1 MTKKKPNLMLFIV
14 LFFMILIV
22 EAIMDIVL
30 APADEVLVPAD
41 VIGDAALLAIMVMGA
56 LVSR

>member
-1 MTKKKPNLMLFIV
+1 MTKKKPNLTLFIL
-14 LFFMILIV
+14 LFFMILVV

-30 APADEVLVPAD
+30 LPADEVLVPAD

-56 LVSR
+56 LMSR

>member
-1 MTKKKPNLMLFIV
+1 MTKKKPNLMLFIL

-56 LVSR
+56 LMSR

>member
-1 MTKKKPNLMLFIV
+1 MTKKRPNLMLFV
-14 LFFMILIV
+14 LLFFMILIV

-56 LVSR
+56 LMSR

>member
-1 MTKKKPNLMLFIV
+1 MTKKRPNLMLFIL
-14 LFFMILIV
+14 LFFMILVV

-30 APADEVLVPAD
+30 LPADEVLVPAD

-56 LVSR
+56 LMSR

>member
-1 MTKKKPNLMLFIV
+1 MTRKKPNLMLFIL
-14 LFFMILIV
+14 LFFMILVV

-30 APADEVLVPAD
+30 LPADEVLVPAD

-56 LVSR
+56 LMSR

>member
-1 MTKKKPNLMLFIV
+1 MTKKKPNLTLFML

-56 LVSR
+56 LMSR

>member
-1 MTKKKPNLMLFIV
+1 MTKKKPNLMLFIL
-14 LFFMILIV
+14 LFFMILVV

-30 APADEVLVPAD
+30 LPADEVLVPAD

-56 LVSR
+56 LMSR

>member
-1 MTKKKPNLMLFIV
+1 MTKKKPNLALFV
-14 LFFMILIV
+14 LLFFMILIV

-30 APADEVLVPAD
+30 LPADEFLVPAD

-56 LVSR
+56 LMSR

>member
-1 MTKKKPNLMLFIV
+1 MTKKKPNLALFV
-14 LFFMILIV
+14 LLFFMILIV

-56 LVSR
+56 LMSR

>member
-1 MTKKKPNLMLFIV
+1 MTKKKPNLMLFV
-14 LFFMILIV
+14 LLFFMILIV

-30 APADEVLVPAD
+30 LPADEVLVPAD

-56 LVSR
+56 LMSR

>member
-1 MTKKKPNLMLFIV
+1 MTKKKPNLTLFIL

-22 EAIMDIVL
+22 EATMDIVL

-56 LVSR
+56 LMSR

>member
-1 MTKKKPNLMLFIV
+1 VTKKKPNLALFIF

-30 APADEVLVPAD
+30 APADEVLIPAD
-41 VIGDAALLAIMVMGA
+41 IIGDAALLAIMVMGA
-56 LVSR
+56 LMSR

>member
-1 MTKKKPNLMLFIV
+1 MTKKRPNLMLFV
-14 LFFMILIV
+14 LLFFMILIV

-30 APADEVLVPAD
+30 LPADEVLVPAD

-56 LVSR
+56 LMSR

>member
-1 MTKKKPNLMLFIV
+1 MTKKKSNLGLFIF

-41 VIGDAALLAIMVMGA
+41 VIGDAAMLAILLVDW

>member
-1 MTKKKPNLMLFIV
+1 MTKKKPNLTLFIL

-30 APADEVLVPAD
+30 LPADEVLVPAD

-56 LVSR
+56 LMSR

>member
-1 MTKKKPNLMLFIV
+1 MTKKKPNLALFIF

-30 APADEVLVPAD
+30 APADEVLIPAD

-56 LVSR
+56 LMSR

>member
-1 MTKKKPNLMLFIV
+1 MTKKKPNLTLFML

-30 APADEVLVPAD
+30 LPADEVLVPAD

-56 LVSR
+56 LMSR

>member
-1 MTKKKPNLMLFIV
+1 MTKKKPNLALFV
-14 LFFMILIV
+14 LLFFMILIV

-30 APADEVLVPAD
+30 LPADEVLVPAD

-56 LVSR
+56 LMSR

>member
-1 MTKKKPNLMLFIV
+1 MTKKKPNLALFIF

-30 APADEVLVPAD
+30 APADEVLIPAD
-41 VIGDAALLAIMVMGA
+41 VIGDAVLLAIMVMGA
-56 LVSR
+56 LMSR

>member
-1 MTKKKPNLMLFIV
+1 MTKKKPNLMLFIL
-14 LFFMILIV
+14 LFFMILAV

-30 APADEVLVPAD
+30 LPADEVLVPAD

-56 LVSR
+56 LMSR